1 MLRHTITQYQKDE
14 EEEEEPPFNK
24 AILQERLDQSQKLPS
39 PWRNPF
45 EKKKSPSLAIRRD
58 VPRKIP
64 SEIFSPRPHPRKETR
79 REEEE
84 EGEEAGI
91 CMREK

>member
-45 EKKKSPSLAIRRD
+45 EKKKPFPRNQKRRPKKNSLGNILAPPTSQERNQKKKKKKQGFACERN
-58 VPRKIP
+58 K
-64 SEIFSPRPHPRKETR
+64 S
-79 REEEE
+79 
-84 EGEEAGI
+84 
-91 CMREK
+91 